1 MVFRRRRHLFAS
13 FLAFRPVAGVVEEGE
28 VVVKLVVKLVVK
40 VVQLREQEPSVAAGQ
55 MT

>member
-28 VVVKLVVKLVVK
+28 VVVKLVVK